1 MYVLIRYLNR
11 VPGSQFQVLS
21 TLDYMGKRLDIVS
34 TSSTDVDEF
43 HQAIAH
49 VSEAASK
56 RMPDV
61 HAQRPT
67 PVKRRTSSVPLSAF
81 TPMMKLKP
89 TASLALPT
97 ALQDALRHAGISFH
111 ALDTLEGLQDML
123 IQAQAEREKKG
134 RDHFQATATTTHEQ
148 VAERSSR
155 ADRDLKI
162 IMDALYAYTPFQ
174 QVSLTNS
181 KLEAHLKAM
190 DRELDHKDRELLDA
204 EGSELSLS
212 DPKVRAFIAK
222 YGRQG
227 R

>member
-1 MYVLIRYLNR
+1 MA
-11 VPGSQFQVLS
+11 
-21 TLDYMGKRLDIVS
+21 KRLEIVS
-34 TSSTDVDEF
+34 ASSTDVDEF

-61 HAQRPT
+61 HGQRPT

-81 TPMMKLKP
+81 TPVMKLKP
-89 TASLALPT
+89 TASLALPA
-97 ALQDALRHAGISFH
+97 ALQDALRHAGVSFH
-111 ALDTLEGLQDML
+111 AFDTLEGLQDSL
-123 IQAQAEREKKG
+123 IQTQAERDKKSQ
-134 RDHFQATATTTHEQ
+134 DHFQATAATTQEQ
-148 VAERSSR
+148 IAERSSR
-155 ADRDLKI
+155 ADRDLRSI
-162 IMDALYAYTPFQ
+162 LDVLYAYTPFQ
-174 QVSLTNS
+174 QVSLTNP
-181 KLEAHLKAM
+181 KLDAQLKAM